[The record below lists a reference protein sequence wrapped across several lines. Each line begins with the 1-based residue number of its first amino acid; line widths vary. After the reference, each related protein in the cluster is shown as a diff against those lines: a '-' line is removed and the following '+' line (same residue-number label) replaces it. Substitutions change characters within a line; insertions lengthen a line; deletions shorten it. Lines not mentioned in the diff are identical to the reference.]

1 MAEYEA
7 GLWEVDYSQ
16 VDDSV
21 FEGED
26 LEQLKADCENVAV
39 NILWNFTNRMF
50 GTRQIIIRPQQSL
63 KIKRPTTFEGR
74 GPYAG
79 YPAGSYGFFQPVMI
93 EGLWYN
99 IMCGNCVSGCSCTQP
114 WAIVLPG
121 NPISVTE
128 IDIDGTALEESAY
141 WLDGD
146 KLIRSE
152 GSWPI
157 EQNMRQ
163 PAGNP
168 GTWSIEYIAGIPV
181 PKGGQVAA
189 GILAVELGK
198 AALKDSTCALP
209 SRVQTITRQGVTMAI
224 LDTFEDL
231 AKGRTGIPRIDMWIQ
246 SVNVIRS
253 AATIASSV
261 DVRR

>member
-1 MAEYEA
+1 
-7 GLWEVDYSQ
+7 
-16 VDDSV
+16 
-21 FEGED
+21 
-26 LEQLKADCENVAV
+26 
-39 NILWNFTNRMF
+39 
-50 GTRQIIIRPQQSL
+50 
-63 KIKRPTTFEGR
+63 
-74 GPYAG
+74 
-79 YPAGSYGFFQPVMI
+79 
-93 EGLWYN
+93 
-99 IMCGNCVSGCSCTQP
+99 
-114 WAIVLPG
+114 
-121 NPISVTE
+121 
-128 IDIDGTALEESAY
+128 
-141 WLDGD
+141 
-146 KLIRSE
+146 
-152 GSWPI
+152 
-157 EQNMRQ
+157 MRQ